1 MFSINQKR
9 NEKKEQGIRK
19 EKINKIFGLPLF
31 IEICRDLAALLQT
44 FSAIVGPR
52 DDDRGRGGGLEE
64 ERALGLH
71 GPVRTARNLG
81 GAFPWFGAKGERG
94 E

>member
-1 MFSINQKR
+1 MMT
-9 NEKKEQGIRK
+9 E
-19 EKINKIFGLPLF
+19 
-31 IEICRDLAALLQT
+31 A
-44 FSAIVGPR
+44 V
-52 DDDRGRGGGLEE
+52 GGLEE